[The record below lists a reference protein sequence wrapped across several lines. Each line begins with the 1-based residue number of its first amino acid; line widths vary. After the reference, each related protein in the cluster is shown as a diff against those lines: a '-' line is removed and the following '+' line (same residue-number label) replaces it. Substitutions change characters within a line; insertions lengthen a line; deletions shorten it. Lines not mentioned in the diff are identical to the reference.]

1 MKPRPIP
8 VMFGTRCIAG
18 GGRLSGKVTEF
29 NGKLRSRDRMMLKI
43 LVFSDRGDA
52 LRFWNGAFAG
62 SYTDCEEAMDPR
74 ADAWV
79 QGTVNDSR
87 FFAVAVFTG
96 PPDLEN
102 AAHEAVHV
110 ACRYVERFGFK
121 KSWALTG
128 GGYEIG
134 DFEEQRAYAA
144 GAATDVIWAAVANHA
159 KGET

>member
-8 VMFGTRCIAG
+8 IAFGTRCIAG

-29 NGKLRSRDRMMLKI
+29 NGKLRSRDRMMLKV
-43 LVFSDRGDA
+43 LVFSDGGDA
-52 LRFWNGAFAG
+52 LRFWNGPFIKRFG
-62 SYTDCEEAMDPR
+62 SATDSVDSDAR
-74 ADAWV
+74 AWV
-79 QGTVNDSR
+79 HATAGDKK
-87 FFAVAVFTG
+87 FFAVVVYIGA
-96 PPDLEN
+96 PDLDPV
-102 AAHEAVHV
+102 AHEAVHV

>member
-1 MKPRPIP
+1 
-8 VMFGTRCIAG
+8 MFGARRMACG
-18 GGRLSGKVTEF
+18 WRLVGKVTEH
-29 NGKLRSRDRMMLKI
+29 NAKLRPRDRVKLKI

-52 LRFWNGAFAG
+52 MRFWNGAFSG

-79 QGTVNDSR
+79 QETVNDSR

-121 KSWALTG
+121 KSWRKEG
-128 GGYEIG
+128 DGYEIG
-134 DFEEQRAYAA
+134 SFEEQRAYAA
-144 GAATDVIWAAVANHA
+144 GAAFGVIWETEVIHA